1 MTTAVVETE
10 RTPVLRTLIGL
21 LMALLVALLASSIVS
36 TSLPSIV
43 RDVGG
48 SQATFTWAVT
58 GTLLAITVSTP
69 LWGKLSDLLNR
80 KLLIQVALAIFIVG
94 ACLVG
99 AAPVEGVLISGRV
112 LQGIGAGGLMALV
125 QIVMADII
133 SPRERGKYMGLFGA
147 VMTLGTAGGPLV
159 GGLVT
164 DAVGWRWNF
173 YGSVPIALAALV
185 IIQLTLHLPTTTRKA
200 RIDVAGAVVISGAVS
215 LLLIWITLAGESF
228 PWLSAP
234 SLLLAGGTLVL
245 IAAAIFVER
254 RAAEPIIPPAL
265 FQNRTFVLTVVASL
279 SVGVAVYGT
288 SVFVSQYLQ
297 LSRSA
302 SPTEAGLLVLPQLIA
317 VVISSTVI
325 GALVSRSGRWKP
337 WMITGSALLAVGL
350 GGLATIDA
358 TTAMPLLWLYQAAVG
373 LGIGIV
379 MQNLVLVAENAADVS
394 HMGVTS
400 AGVAFFRTLG
410 GTIGVTVLGAL
421 LSARSSAVFE
431 ESSAALR
438 GAGVATPDVD
448 LAALPDPATLPDAV
462 RTAVEAAY
470 ASGAAS
476 VFLASVPLAL
486 LSLLAIIALPNLP
499 LNTKTRAQRIAEREA
514 STAVDA
520 AGGDGT
526 TLDEERP

>member
-80 KLLIQVALAIFIVG
+80 KLLIQVALTIFIVG

-173 YGSVPIALAALV
+173 FGSVPIALADHEQEGANRRRRSRG
-185 IIQLTLHLPTTTRKA
+185 HL
-200 RIDVAGAVVISGAVS
+200 GS
-215 LLLIWITLAGESF
+215 
-228 PWLSAP
+228 
-234 SLLLAGGTLVL
+234 
-245 IAAAIFVER
+245 
-254 RAAEPIIPPAL
+254 
-265 FQNRTFVLTVVASL
+265 
-279 SVGVAVYGT
+279 GVA
-288 SVFVSQYLQ
+288 
-297 LSRSA
+297 A
-302 SPTEAGLLVLPQLIA
+302 P
-317 VVISSTVI
+317 
-325 GALVSRSGRWKP
+325 
-337 WMITGSALLAVGL
+337 
-350 GGLATIDA
+350 
-358 TTAMPLLWLYQAAVG
+358 
-373 LGIGIV
+373 
-379 MQNLVLVAENAADVS
+379 
-394 HMGVTS
+394 H
-400 AGVAFFRTLG
+400 
-410 GTIGVTVLGAL
+410 
-421 LSARSSAVFE
+421 
-431 ESSAALR
+431 
-438 GAGVATPDVD
+438 
-448 LAALPDPATLPDAV
+448 
-462 RTAVEAAY
+462 
-470 ASGAAS
+470 
-476 VFLASVPLAL
+476 
-486 LSLLAIIALPNLP
+486 
-499 LNTKTRAQRIAEREA
+499 
-514 STAVDA
+514 
-520 AGGDGT
+520 
-526 TLDEERP
+526 LDHPRR